1 MSGPGDRNERI
12 VLLVDDDDDIVEIVG
27 EVIANQGYTV
37 ATARNGRQ
45 ALNWLERAAK
55 LPHLILLD
63 LMMPEIDGPQFLAI
77 LREHAGYAGIPVV
90 VVTASRREP
99 PRTWA
104 FEVSD
109 WLFKPVDHD
118 LLVRTMARVIGTEYV
133 PVPADSRLG
142 SARVER
148 FLARRRSEIERLRTA
163 HATSDYEDLRSIG
176 HNLKGVGGSFGFPEL
191 GELGAKIE
199 RAARAQDDVS
209 LPQLIDEL
217 ARFVSG
223 AVPGDEQALRSKVE
237 S

>member
-12 VLLVDDDDDIVEIVG
+12 VLLVDDDEDIVDIVG
-27 EVIANQGYTV
+27 EIIANQGYTV
-37 ATARNGRQ
+37 VTARNGRQ
-45 ALNWLERAAK
+45 ALTWLARAAK

-90 VVTASRREP
+90 IVTASRREP

-118 LLVRTMARVIGTEYV
+118 LLVKTMARVIGTEYV
-133 PVPADSRLG
+133 PVPDDPRLG
-142 SARVER
+142 SARVGR
-148 FLARRRSEIERLRTA
+148 FIERRRSEIQRLRAA
-163 HATSDYEDLRSIG
+163 HLASDFEDLRSIG
-176 HNLKGVGGSFGFPEL
+176 HNLKGVGSSYGFPEL

-199 RAARAQDDVS
+199 RAARAQDDVA
-209 LPQLIDEL
+209 LAQLIDEL
-217 ARFVSG
+217 ARFVAG
-223 AVPGDEQALRSKVE
+223 AQPADE
-237 S
+237 